1 MARPRKHN
9 RKKLL
14 QALLLYIESE
24 DVPVIAEFA
33 YQQGLHRQQMY
44 ELAEGFPELS
54 DAIKR
59 CISKKEAQLEKGAL
73 VGKLNP
79 SMAIFSLKQLGWKDT
94 KALEHAGPGG
104 KPLAPPVIGITFAD
118 GGPGSTAIDDGVET
132 S

>member
-1 MARPRKHN
+1 MPRPRKHN

-14 QALLLYIESE
+14 KALLAYIDGE

-33 YQQGLHRQQMY
+33 YQQGLHRQQVY
-44 ELAEGFPELS
+44 EIAEGCPELS

-59 CISKKEAQLEKGAL
+59 CISKKEARLEKGAL
-73 VGKLNP
+73 AGELNP

-94 KALEHAGPGG
+94 QAHEHAGPGG
-104 KPLAPPVIGITFAD
+104 KPLAPPVIGITFTD
-118 GGPGSTAIDDGVET
+118 GGPGSAAIDDGVET